1 LTLDVRRR
9 WSGDLYSTRQHP
21 CLSAG
26 SFTESV
32 LAAAALNYCLNLR
45 GNYSAE
51 FKDIKCFRPMWC
63 SHRPTPRKKAFSV
76 LKMLQIA

>member
-1 LTLDVRRR
+1 
-9 WSGDLYSTRQHP
+9 
-21 CLSAG
+21 
-26 SFTESV
+26 
-32 LAAAALNYCLNLR
+32 LR

-63 SHRPTPRKKAFSV
+63 SHRPTSRKKAFSV